1 MDDTMSVSE
10 QYEGRPVRWTRG
22 ARKHRVGRTS
32 ARHVMQSVQ
41 HVEVPPQPGEQ
52 DARWW
57 WIGPDE
63 RGRELE
69 VAALDL
75 PTGELLVIHVFPTDL
90 RDQT

>member
-1 MDDTMSVSE
+1 MSGEERYE
-10 QYEGRPVRWTRG
+10 QRRVIWARA

-32 ARHVMQSVQ
+32 ARHVMRTVQ
-41 HVEVPPQPGEQ
+41 HVEVAPGAGEQ

-69 VAALDL
+69 VAAVAL
-75 PTGELLVIHVFPTDL
+75 PPDQLLVIHVFPTAL
-90 RDQT
+90 RQRS